1 MSDIFHYALRNKLR
15 FKVQRGTITTE
26 QLWDLPLN
34 SRTGDSL
41 ESVARDLYAEISS
54 LPAVPFTTTAPVTQT
69 HAERRLEVVKA
80 VIADKQKEASA
91 RAEATLRAQEVER
104 LRDALAQKKGEALA
118 SMSIEEIEARL
129 KELRE
134 GNES

>member
-41 ESVARDLYAEISS
+41 EAVARDLYAEISS
-54 LPAVPFTTTAPVTQT
+54 LPATPFTATAPVTQT
-69 HAERRLEVVKA
+69 HTERRLEVVKA

-91 RAEATLRAQEVER
+91 RAEAALRAQEIER

-134 GNES
+134 GNDS